1 MFSSTYS
8 QMPVIETKNYTLR
21 EVTLDD
27 ASDMFEYYKQL
38 EVVKYLPINV
48 HKSISDTRYFIKTFF
63 IDNYKKGKIGHFAV
77 VDRINNK
84 VIGNVGLNNID
95 KNDTQGEFG
104 ICINPTHWGHD
115 IATELGREVLKFI
128 FNNTNVKI
136 IVANTYEDNKRTRKS
151 LNNLN
156 FRYYKTY
163 DKKIVRGIKITYIKC
178 DSYKIDTNHIILL
191 TVKIKRIVIF
201 YF

>member
-1 MFSSTYS
+1 MFISTYF
-8 QMPVIETKNYTLR
+8 QMPVIETENYILR

-48 HKSISDTRYFIKTFF
+48 HKSISDTRRFIKTFF

-77 VDRINNK
+77 VDKFNNK

-115 IATELGREVLKFI
+115 IATELGSEVLKFI
-128 FNNTNVKI
+128 FNNTNVKT

-163 DKKIVRGIKITYIKC
+163 DKKIVRGIKITYITC
-178 DSYKIDTNHIILL
+178 DSYKIEKSEYMKNYR
-191 TVKIKRIVIF
+191 K
-201 YF
+201 